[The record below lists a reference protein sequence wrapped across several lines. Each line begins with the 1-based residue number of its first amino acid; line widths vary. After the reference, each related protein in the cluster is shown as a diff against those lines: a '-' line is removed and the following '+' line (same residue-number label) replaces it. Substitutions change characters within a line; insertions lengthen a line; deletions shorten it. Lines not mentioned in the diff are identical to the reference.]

1 MRVTMNWLIQSTRT
15 AAIAVA
21 LVSLS
26 AASGAAQQANGS
38 RWQGWLGCWT
48 AAAPDA
54 LVPTSAPVVCITPT
68 SDADVVNVATVQ
80 DGKVLATKTI
90 DASGMAHPIEAKDC
104 TGTQQAEWSADARR
118 VYLKATANCAGTTRT
133 TSGILAMSPTGEW
146 LDVQGMVAG
155 EGENVRVARYRDAG
169 LPEKLPA
176 DIRSALEGRSVSV
189 QGARVAAGAN
199 IGTTAVIEA
208 SKKATPAVVE
218 AWLLERGQRFTLD
231 ASTLVQL
238 ADAGVPSR
246 VTDALVA
253 VSNPQQFAVAH
264 PMPDVQYNRA
274 EDEVT
279 GRRIPVFLA
288 PPPYDPFGWGYSSY
302 YGYGYPYGYGYGS
315 RYGYP
320 YGGYYG
326 YPYYGTPVIVPPGG
340 SVSGNG
346 GRMVKGQGYQPG
358 VGASSTGR
366 TARPRNQPSPSD
378 TRSWGSSRSSGS
390 SSSGASSS
398 GSSSSGSS
406 QPSSTTRTAKPRP

>member
-1 MRVTMNWLIQSTRT
+1 MNRLAQATRT
-15 AAIAVA
+15 AAIAAA
-21 LVSLS
+21 LVSLT
-26 AASGAAQQANGS
+26 AATGAAQQASGS

-54 LVPTSAPVVCITPT
+54 LVPSNAPVVCITPT
-68 SDADVVNVATVQ
+68 SSADVVNVATVQ

-90 DASGMAHPIEAKDC
+90 DASGTAQPIEAKDC
-104 TGTQQAEWSADARR
+104 TGTQSAEWSADARR

-146 LDVQGMVAG
+146 LDVQGIAAG

-176 DIRSALEGRSVSV
+176 DIKSALEGRNASV

-199 IGTTAVIEA
+199 VGTTAVIEA

-218 AWLLERGQRFTLD
+218 AWLLERGQRFALD
-231 ASTLVQL
+231 AKTLMQL
-238 ADAGVPSR
+238 ADAGVPAR
-246 VTDALVA
+246 VTDAMVA

-264 PMPDVQYNRA
+264 ETPATQYNRP

-288 PPPYDPFGWGYSSY
+288 PPPYDPFSWGYSPY
-302 YGYGYPYGYGYGS
+302 GYGYGYPYGYGYNG
-315 RYGYP
+315 YG

-326 YPYYGTPVIVPPGG
+326 YPYYGSPVIVVPGG
-340 SVSGNG
+340 NVPGSSG
-346 GRMVKGQGYQPG
+346 GRMVRGQGYQPG

-366 TARPRNQPSPSD
+366 TAKPRNQPSPAD
-378 TRSWGSSRSSGS
+378 TRSSGS
-390 SSSGASSS
+390 WSSPSSQ
-398 GSSSSGSS
+398 GSSSAGSS
-406 QPSSTTRTAKPRP
+406 QPASPTRTAKPRP